1 MSQYIDDS
9 SIIHT
14 NDIEEANATH
24 EKIKSI
30 LQDHGFVLNLD
41 KECLPSR
48 KQKILGFIIDT
59 EEMRIY
65 CDPNKSTICSEAAS
79 HMIILEEVFNPW

>member
-41 KECLPSR
+41 KECSYISTWQLKVKGTCIGYIMLSR
-48 KQKILGFIIDT
+48 WQSQIT
-59 EEMRIY
+59 RS
-65 CDPNKSTICSEAAS
+65 PW
-79 HMIILEEVFNPW
+79 VFVVIEKF